1 LKINWHFK
9 GDYMTAAR
17 SGLWAPVGKSLS
29 KGDLGKIFANKL
41 KKKIIKLV
49 DDSLNYFKDSNT

>member
-1 LKINWHFK
+1 
-9 GDYMTAAR
+9 MTAAR
-17 SGLWAPVGKSLS
+17 SGLWDPVGKSLS
-29 KGDLGKIFANKL
+29 KGDLGKMFAKKL